1 MWPRSSSSV
10 PASLPRSTD
19 AGWKLPDTQANFIYL
34 PIGERTDDVYLEME
48 RRGVVTRPFTDEG
61 LRVTISTPDENDRF
75 LETLAVVMAL

>member
-1 MWPRSSSSV
+1 M
-10 PASLPRSTD
+10 
-19 AGWKLPDTQANFIYL
+19 
-34 PIGERTDDVYLEME
+34 YLEME